1 MIRFLETRLQVP
13 YRAKEWRVL
22 QKEKKKWSEGH
33 RLNFSVINKGNK
45 LPTYLKTDRP
55 WKQTFIEVVH
65 DSRSHQ
71 TGAHLQNTLRKK
83 QWKATQSKKSTA
95 IAEHLQRKDLDV
107 MSKNIIQYCG

>member
-1 MIRFLETRLQVP
+1 M
-13 YRAKEWRVL
+13 L

-55 WKQTFIEVVH
+55 RKQTFIEVVH

-83 QWKATQSKKSTA
+83 Q
-95 IAEHLQRKDLDV
+95 
-107 MSKNIIQYCG
+107 